1 MEHEEKIRILL
12 SMQEHPER
20 YSDKQIQQMLDDDSE
35 LAELLEQVA
44 WTKQAFVKQ
53 EADEEV
59 VPVEEEWRKFS
70 ANHAEELDAIVRD
83 NESGAK
89 TAFIRRLTGLFPSK
103 FVASF
108 VGVLVTASLAFAA
121 IHIVRMASIN
131 RQAVQTEQHVS
142 SHPNDILPT
151 DTIKSD
157 TVITAQPIVFDN
169 VPLEKMLAQIATQ
182 YQKGVEFN
190 NDEARHLRFYFVWK
204 PNEGL
209 EVTLHRL
216 NLFESITIELKDNK
230 LVVE

>member
-20 YSDKQIQQMLDDDSE
+20 YSDEQIQQMLDDDLE
-35 LAELLEQVA
+35 LSELLEQLA

-59 VPVEEEWRKFS
+59 APVDEEWRKFS
-70 ANHAEELDAIVRD
+70 ASHAEELDTIVRD

-89 TAFIRRLTGLFPSK
+89 TAFIRHLTGIIPSK

-121 IHIVRMASIN
+121 IHMVRLSSIN

-151 DTIKSD
+151 DTLKSD
-157 TVITAQPIVFDN
+157 TVTTAQSIVFDN

>member
-1 MEHEEKIRILL
+1 MEHEERIRILL
-12 SMQEHPER
+12 SMQEHPEL
-20 YSDKQIQQMLDDDSE
+20 YSDKQIQQMLDEDLE

-44 WTKQAFVKQ
+44 WAKQAFVKQ
-53 EADEEV
+53 ETDEEV
-59 VPVEEEWRKFS
+59 FPVEEEWRKFRT
-70 ANHAEELDAIVRD
+70 NHAEELDTIVRD

-89 TAFIRRLTGLFPSK
+89 TAFIRQLTGIIPSK

-121 IHIVRMASIN
+121 IHMVRLSSIN

-151 DTIKSD
+151 DTLKSD
-157 TVITAQPIVFDN
+157 TVITTQSIVFDN

-190 NDEARHLRFYFVWK
+190 NDEARHLRLYFVWK

-216 NLFESITIELKDNK
+216 NLFESITIELKDNMI
-230 LVVE
+230 VVE

>member
-59 VPVEEEWRKFS
+59 VPVEEEWQKFS

-157 TVITAQPIVFDN
+157 TVTTAQSIVFDN

>member
-1 MEHEEKIRILL
+1 MEHEERIRILL
-12 SMQEHPER
+12 SMQEHPEL
-20 YSDKQIQQMLDDDSE
+20 YSDKQIQQMLADDLE

-44 WTKQAFVKQ
+44 LTKQAFVKQ

-59 VPVEEEWRKFS
+59 IPVDEEWRKFRAS
-70 ANHAEELDAIVRD
+70 HAEELDTIVRD

-89 TAFIRRLTGLFPSK
+89 TAFIRYLTGIIPSK

-121 IHIVRMASIN
+121 IHIVRLSSIN

-151 DTIKSD
+151 DTLKSD
-157 TVITAQPIVFDN
+157 TVTTAQSIVFDN

-216 NLFESITIELKDNK
+216 NLFESITIELKDNMI
-230 LVVE
+230 VVE

>member
-1 MEHEEKIRILL
+1 MEHEERIRILL
-12 SMQEHPER
+12 SMQEHPEL
-20 YSDKQIQQMLDDDSE
+20 YSDKQIQQMLADDLE
-35 LAELLEQVA
+35 LAELLEQLTL
-44 WTKQAFVKQ
+44 TKQAFVKQ

-59 VPVEEEWRKFS
+59 VPVDEVWRKFRAS
-70 ANHAEELDAIVRD
+70 HAEELDTIVRD

-89 TAFIRRLTGLFPSK
+89 TAFIRHLTGIIPSK

-121 IHIVRMASIN
+121 IHIVRIASNN

-151 DTIKSD
+151 DTLKSD
-157 TVITAQPIVFDN
+157 TVITTQSIVFDN

-182 YQKGVEFN
+182 YQKGVDFN

-216 NLFESITIELKDNK
+216 NLFESITIELKDNMI
-230 LVVE
+230 VVE

>member
-1 MEHEEKIRILL
+1 MEHEERIRILL

-20 YSDKQIQQMLDDDSE
+20 YSDEQIQQMLDDDSE
-35 LAELLEQVA
+35 LAELLEQLA
-44 WTKQAFVKQ
+44 LTKQAFVKQ

-59 VPVEEEWRKFS
+59 VPVDEEWRKFRAS
-70 ANHAEELDAIVRD
+70 HAEELDTIVRD

-89 TAFIRRLTGLFPSK
+89 TAFIRHLTGIIPSK

-121 IHIVRMASIN
+121 IHIVRLSSIN
-131 RQAVQTEQHVS
+131 RQAVQTEQHVC
-142 SHPNDILPT
+142 SHPSDILPT
-151 DTIKSD
+151 DTLKSD
-157 TVITAQPIVFDN
+157 TVTTAQSIVFDN

-190 NDEARHLRFYFVWK
+190 NDDARHLRFYFVWK
-204 PNEGL
+204 PNEGV

-216 NLFESITIELKDNK
+216 NLFESITIELKDNMI
-230 LVVE
+230 VVE

>member
-1 MEHEEKIRILL
+1 MEHEECMRILL

-20 YSDKQIQQMLDDDSE
+20 YSDEQLQQLLGDDSE
-35 LAELLEQVA
+35 LAELWKQLA
-44 WTKQAFVKQ
+44 LTKQAFVKQ

-70 ANHAEELDAIVRD
+70 VNHTEELDAIVRG
-83 NESGAK
+83 NESGAR
-89 TAFIRRLTGLFPSK
+89 TAFIRQLMDLFPSK

-121 IHIVRMASIN
+121 IHIVRMASSN
-131 RQAVQTEQHVS
+131 RQAVQKVQLVS
-142 SHPNDILPT
+142 PRPNDILPT

-157 TVITAQPIVFDN
+157 TVTTAQSIVFDN

-182 YQKGVEFN
+182 YQKGVDFH
-190 NDEARHLRFYFVWK
+190 NDDARQLRFYFVWK

-216 NLFESITIELKDNK
+216 NLFESITIDLKDDMI
-230 LVVE
+230 VVE

>member
-1 MEHEEKIRILL
+1 MEHEERIRILL

-20 YSDKQIQQMLDDDSE
+20 YSDEQIQQMLDDDLE
-35 LAELLEQVA
+35 LAELLEQLA
-44 WTKQAFVKQ
+44 LTKQAFVKQ

-59 VPVEEEWRKFS
+59 VPMGEEWRKFS
-70 ANHAEELDAIVRD
+70 ASHAEELDTIVRD

-182 YQKGVEFN
+182 YQKEVEFN

-216 NLFESITIELKDNK
+216 NLFESITIELKDNMI
-230 LVVE
+230 VVE

>member
-1 MEHEEKIRILL
+1 MEHEERIRILL
-12 SMQEHPER
+12 SMQEHPEL

-35 LAELLEQVA
+35 LAELLEQLA

-59 VPVEEEWRKFS
+59 VPMEEEWQKFS
-70 ANHAEELDAIVRD
+70 ANHAEELDAISRD
-83 NESGAK
+83 DGSGAK

-108 VGVLVTASLAFAA
+108 VGVLVTASLTFAA

-157 TVITAQPIVFDN
+157 TVITTQSIVFDN

-216 NLFESITIELKDNK
+216 NLFESITIELKDNMI
-230 LVVE
+230 VVE

>member
-1 MEHEEKIRILL
+1 MEHEERIRILL

-59 VPVEEEWRKFS
+59 VPVEEEWQKFS
-70 ANHAEELDAIVRD
+70 ANHAEELDTIVRD

-89 TAFIRRLTGLFPSK
+89 TDFIRRLTGLFPSK

-121 IHIVRMASIN
+121 IHIVRLSSIN

-157 TVITAQPIVFDN
+157 TVTTVQSIVFDN

-182 YQKGVEFN
+182 YQKEVEFK

-216 NLFESITIELKDNK
+216 NL
-230 LVVE
+230 

>member
-1 MEHEEKIRILL
+1 MEHEERIRILL
-12 SMQEHPER
+12 SMQEHPEL

-35 LAELLEQVA
+35 LAELLEQLA

-59 VPVEEEWRKFS
+59 VPVEEEWREFS
-70 ANHAEELDAIVRD
+70 ASHTEELDAISRD

-121 IHIVRMASIN
+121 IHIVRMASNN

-157 TVITAQPIVFDN
+157 TVITAQSIVFDN
-169 VPLEKMLAQIATQ
+169 VPLEKMLVQIATQ

-216 NLFESITIELKDNK
+216 NLFESITIELKDNMI
-230 LVVE
+230 VVE

>member
-1 MEHEEKIRILL
+1 MEHEERIRILL

-35 LAELLEQVA
+35 LAELLEQLA
-44 WTKQAFVKQ
+44 LTKQAFVKQ

-59 VPVEEEWRKFS
+59 VPVEEDWRKFS

-121 IHIVRMASIN
+121 IHIVRMASID
-131 RQAVQTEQHVS
+131 RQTVQTEQHVS

-157 TVITAQPIVFDN
+157 TVITAQSIVFDN

-216 NLFESITIELKDNK
+216 NLFESITIELKDNMI
-230 LVVE
+230 VVE

>member
-1 MEHEEKIRILL
+1 MEHEERIRILL

-20 YSDKQIQQMLDDDSE
+20 YSDEQIQQMLADDLK
-35 LAELLEQVA
+35 LAELLEQLA
-44 WTKQAFVKQ
+44 LTKQAFVKQ

-59 VPVEEEWRKFS
+59 IPVEEEWRKFS
-70 ANHAEELDAIVRD
+70 ANHAEELDAIGWD

-89 TAFIRRLTGLFPSK
+89 TAFIRQLMGLFPSR

-108 VGVLVTASLAFAA
+108 VGVLITVSLAFAA
-121 IHIVRMASIN
+121 IHIVRMSSIN

-151 DTIKSD
+151 DTLKSD
-157 TVITAQPIVFDN
+157 TVITTQSIVFDN
-169 VPLEKMLAQIATQ
+169 VPLERMLVQIATQ
-182 YQKGVEFN
+182 YQKVVDFQK
-190 NDEARHLRFYFVWK
+190 DDARHLRFYFVWK

-216 NLFESITIELKDNK
+216 NLFESITIELKDNMI
-230 LVVE
+230 VVE

>member
-1 MEHEEKIRILL
+1 MEHEERIRILL

-20 YSDKQIQQMLDDDSE
+20 YSDEQIQQMLDDDSE

-44 WTKQAFVKQ
+44 LTKQAFVKQ

-70 ANHAEELDAIVRD
+70 ANHAEELDTIVRG

-89 TAFIRRLTGLFPSK
+89 TAFIRQLMGLFPSK

-121 IHIVRMASIN
+121 IHMVRMASIN

-151 DTIKSD
+151 DTLKSD
-157 TVITAQPIVFDN
+157 TVITAQSIVFDN

-182 YQKGVEFN
+182 YQKEVDFQK
-190 NDEARHLRFYFVWK
+190 DDARHLRFYFVWK

-216 NLFESITIELKDNK
+216 NLFESITIELKDNMI
-230 LVVE
+230 VVE

>member
-1 MEHEEKIRILL
+1 MEHEERIRILL

-20 YSDKQIQQMLDDDSE
+20 YSDEQIQQMLDDDLE
-35 LAELLEQVA
+35 LAELLEQLA
-44 WTKQAFVKQ
+44 LTKQAFVKQ

-59 VPVEEEWRKFS
+59 VPMGEEWRKFS
-70 ANHAEELDAIVRD
+70 ASHAEELDTIVRD

-89 TAFIRRLTGLFPSK
+89 TAFIRHLTGIIPSK

-121 IHIVRMASIN
+121 IHIVRLSSIN

-151 DTIKSD
+151 DTLKSD
-157 TVITAQPIVFDN
+157 TVITTQSIVFDN

-182 YQKGVEFN
+182 YQKEVEFN

-216 NLFESITIELKDNK
+216 NLFESITIELKDNMI
-230 LVVE
+230 VVE

>member
-1 MEHEEKIRILL
+1 MEHKERIRILL

-20 YSDKQIQQMLDDDSE
+20 YSDEQIQQMLDDDSE
-35 LAELLEQVA
+35 LAELLEQLTL
-44 WTKQAFVKQ
+44 TKQAFVKQ
-53 EADEEV
+53 ETDEEV
-59 VPVEEEWRKFS
+59 IPVEEEWRKFRAS
-70 ANHAEELDAIVRD
+70 HAEELDTIVRD

-89 TAFIRRLTGLFPSK
+89 TAFIRHLTGIIPSK

-121 IHIVRMASIN
+121 IHIVRLSSIN

-151 DTIKSD
+151 DTLKSD
-157 TVITAQPIVFDN
+157 TVTTVQSIVFDN

-216 NLFESITIELKDNK
+216 NLFESITIELKDNMI
-230 LVVE
+230 VVE

>member
-1 MEHEEKIRILL
+1 MEHEECMRILL

-20 YSDKQIQQMLDDDSE
+20 YSDEQLQQLLGDDSE
-35 LAELLEQVA
+35 LAELWKQLA
-44 WTKQAFVKQ
+44 LTKQAFVKQ
-53 EADEEV
+53 EADEEII
-59 VPVEEEWRKFS
+59 PVEEEWRKFS
-70 ANHAEELDAIVRD
+70 VNHTEELDAIVRG

-89 TAFIRRLTGLFPSK
+89 TAFIRQLMGLFPSK

-108 VGVLVTASLAFAA
+108 VGVLVTAGMAFAA
-121 IHIVRMASIN
+121 IHIVRMASSN
-131 RQAVQTEQHVS
+131 RQAVQKVQHVS

-151 DTIKSD
+151 DTLKSD
-157 TVITAQPIVFDN
+157 TVITTQSIVFDN

-182 YQKGVEFN
+182 YQKEVDFN

-216 NLFESITIELKDNK
+216 NLFESITIDLKDDMI
-230 LVVE
+230 VVE

>member
-1 MEHEEKIRILL
+1 MEHEERIRILL

-35 LAELLEQVA
+35 LAELLEQLA
-44 WTKQAFVKQ
+44 LTKQAFVKQ

-59 VPVEEEWRKFS
+59 VPVDEEWRKFRAS
-70 ANHAEELDAIVRD
+70 HAEELDTIVRD

-89 TAFIRRLTGLFPSK
+89 TAFIRHLTGIIPSK

-121 IHIVRMASIN
+121 IHIVRLSSIN
-131 RQAVQTEQHVS
+131 RQAVQKEQHVS

-182 YQKGVEFN
+182 YQKEVDFQK
-190 NDEARHLRFYFVWK
+190 DEARHLRFYFVWK

>member
-1 MEHEEKIRILL
+1 MEHEERIRILL

-35 LAELLEQVA
+35 LAELLEQLA
-44 WTKQAFVKQ
+44 LTKQAFVKQ

-59 VPVEEEWRKFS
+59 VPVEEEWQKFS
-70 ANHAEELDAIVRD
+70 ANHAEELDVIGRD
-83 NESGAK
+83 DESGAK

-108 VGVLVTASLAFAA
+108 VGVLVTASLTFAA

-131 RQAVQTEQHVS
+131 RQVVQTEQHVS

-157 TVITAQPIVFDN
+157 TVITAQSIVFDN

-216 NLFESITIELKDNK
+216 NLFESITIELKDNMI
-230 LVVE
+230 VVE

>member
-1 MEHEEKIRILL
+1 MEHKERIRILL

-59 VPVEEEWRKFS
+59 VPVEEEWQKFS
-70 ANHAEELDAIVRD
+70 ANHAEELDVIGRD
-83 NESGAK
+83 DESGAK

-108 VGVLVTASLAFAA
+108 VGVLVTASLTFAA

-151 DTIKSD
+151 DIIKSD
-157 TVITAQPIVFDN
+157 TVIMAQSIVFDN

-216 NLFESITIELKDNK
+216 NLFESITIELKDNMI
-230 LVVE
+230 VVE

>member
-1 MEHEEKIRILL
+1 MEHKERIRILL

-20 YSDKQIQQMLDDDSE
+20 YSDEQIQQMLADDSE
-35 LAELLEQVA
+35 LAELLEQLTL
-44 WTKQAFVKQ
+44 TKQAFVKQ

-59 VPVEEEWRKFS
+59 VPVEEEWREFS
-70 ANHAEELDAIVRD
+70 ENHAEELDTIVRD

-89 TAFIRRLTGLFPSK
+89 TAFIRHLTGIIPSK

-108 VGVLVTASLAFAA
+108 VGVLVTASMAFAA

-151 DTIKSD
+151 DTLKSD
-157 TVITAQPIVFDN
+157 TVITTQSIVFDN

-216 NLFESITIELKDNK
+216 NLFESITIELKDNMI
-230 LVVE
+230 VVE

>member
-1 MEHEEKIRILL
+1 MEHEERIRILL
-12 SMQEHPER
+12 SMQEHPEL

-59 VPVEEEWRKFS
+59 VPVGEDWRKFS

-151 DTIKSD
+151 DTLKSD
-157 TVITAQPIVFDN
+157 TVTTAQSIVFDN

-182 YQKGVEFN
+182 YQKGVDFN

-216 NLFESITIELKDNK
+216 NLFESITIELKDNMI
-230 LVVE
+230 VVE

>member
-1 MEHEEKIRILL
+1 MEHEERIRILL

-20 YSDKQIQQMLDDDSE
+20 YSDKQIQQMLDDDLE
-35 LAELLEQVA
+35 LAELLEQLTL
-44 WTKQAFVKQ
+44 TKQAFVKQ

-70 ANHAEELDAIVRD
+70 ANHAEELDTIVRD

-89 TAFIRRLTGLFPSK
+89 TAFIRYLTGIIPSK

-151 DTIKSD
+151 DTLKSD
-157 TVITAQPIVFDN
+157 TVITTQSIVFDN

-182 YQKGVEFN
+182 YQKEVDFQK
-190 NDEARHLRFYFVWK
+190 DDARHLRFYFVWK

-216 NLFESITIELKDNK
+216 NLFESITIELKDNMI
-230 LVVE
+230 VVE

>member
-1 MEHEEKIRILL
+1 MEHEERIRILL

-20 YSDKQIQQMLDDDSE
+20 YSDEQIQQMLDDDSE
-35 LAELLEQVA
+35 LAELLEQLA
-44 WTKQAFVKQ
+44 LTKQAFVKQ

-59 VPVEEEWRKFS
+59 VPVDEEWRKFRAS
-70 ANHAEELDAIVRD
+70 HAEELDTIVRD

-89 TAFIRRLTGLFPSK
+89 TAFIRYLTGIIPSK

-121 IHIVRMASIN
+121 IHIVRIASNN

-151 DTIKSD
+151 DTLKSD
-157 TVITAQPIVFDN
+157 TVITTQSIVFDN
-169 VPLEKMLAQIATQ
+169 VPLEKMLTQIATQ
-182 YQKGVEFN
+182 YQKEVEFN
-190 NDEARHLRFYFVWK
+190 NEEARHLRFYFVWK

-216 NLFESITIELKDNK
+216 NLFESITIELKDNMI
-230 LVVE
+230 VVE